1 MKRDSLGNKESHF
14 KKMVYVF
21 VFGALGLGCCVRVF
35 LVAGSWATLIV
46 VHGLLI
52 AVVSSVAEHR
62 P

>member
-1 MKRDSLGNKESHF
+1 
-14 KKMVYVF
+14 MVYVF

-35 LVAGSWATLIV
+35 LVAASWATLIV